1 MKGYQS
7 KKDIKN
13 KTLPKG
19 DFGRPYE
26 QNKTLPKGDFGRP
39 YEQNKFVNKQL
50 KLYYFGIKYIERG
63 NTEQLYYHKIC
74 DEETANDTIKLFKTA
89 LKKQLNIPEK
99 DILKSWFHPVKHED
113 FVICIDDSVE
123 GISKNKIYK
132 IEYESVKYDG
142 VYYDIM
148 DDYGIMNQFRAY
160 RFYKINN

>member
-1 MKGYQS
+1 MKGYQP
-7 KKDIKN
+7 KKDIK
-13 KTLPKG
+13 
-19 DFGRPYE
+19 
-26 QNKTLPKGDFGRP
+26 NKTLPKGDFGRP

-74 DEETANDTIKLFKTA
+74 DEETANDTIKLLKTT

-99 DILKSWFHPVKHED
+99 DILKSWFHPVKLNED